1 MLKRHRKPE
10 YKLRGFVA
18 ILFLCIVFLVGFAH
32 VYYNQ
37 QVLQVSCFALPPF
50 ESPRWSGGE
59 RTAPAAC
66 NLPQLACFPARY
78 LTSYAGSV
86 TNHDRASS

>member
-37 QVLQVSCFALPPF
+37 QVLQVSCFACRLSSRRAGLAVKGRPLPHAIYLSLRVF
-50 ESPRWSGGE
+50 PR
-59 RTAPAAC
+59 
-66 NLPQLACFPARY
+66 
-78 LTSYAGSV
+78 V
-86 TNHDRASS
+86 T